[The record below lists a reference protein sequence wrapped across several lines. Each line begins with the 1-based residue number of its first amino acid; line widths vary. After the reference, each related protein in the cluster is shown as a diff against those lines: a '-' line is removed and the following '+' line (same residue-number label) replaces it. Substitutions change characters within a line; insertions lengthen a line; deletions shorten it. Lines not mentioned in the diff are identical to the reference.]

1 MLMSDHA
8 GGHSPS
14 TVLRCE
20 ALVRAADQGVSIAT
34 RRVQVCS
41 DDEGARWTDLIT
53 DSKTGRVPARFGPAT
68 RRTQSSMPKYSPAQ

>member
-68 RRTQSSMPKYSPAQ
+68 RRTQSSMPK